1 MRFLK
6 FADSAGLGSRL
17 GLTVTVAGLFLSV
30 AVRATE
36 MDSFTEKMPRAYFGE
51 FKWDDDKQI
60 QNVAI
65 VFESVRALSD
75 QKAEAIGCG
84 AYEVRLQVTKIKVRM
99 FIRLTDLQV
108 DIWESSRGGTGFET
122 DGSHRGNL
130 SEDLQRIDAQWTTN
144 ITGRRGQL
152 HLRAVSSTVCEPV
165 VSL

>member
-1 MRFLK
+1 MRFRKLGN
-6 FADSAGLGSRL
+6 SVGLGSRL
-17 GLTVTVAGLFLSV
+17 SLTMVIASLFLAA

-51 FKWDDDKQI
+51 FKWDDDKQT

-75 QKAEAIGCG
+75 QKAEAVGCG

-99 FIRLTDLQV
+99 FIRLADLQV
-108 DIWESSRGGTGFET
+108 DIWESARAGAGFDT

-130 SEDLQRIDAQWTTN
+130 SEDLQRIDARWTTN

-152 HLRAVSSTVCEPV
+152 HLRAVSSTVCEPA